1 MKKEKDILK
10 NYIVSKRLKF
20 TKQREK
26 ILEAF
31 LRIEK
36 HVSAEELYKDVS
48 KKNPQ
53 IGLATVYRALNLLY
67 ECGLAQEKKFGN
79 GQTRFEH
86 TFNHEHHDHL
96 ICVRCGEIIEFEN
109 DFIEKLQ
116 NKAAEEKKFEVKSH
130 TLDIYGICYN
140 SRNKYKDI

>member
-109 DFIEKLQ
+109 DF
-116 NKAAEEKKFEVKSH
+116 
-130 TLDIYGICYN
+130 
-140 SRNKYKDI
+140 